1 MVNVPTL
8 TSVKADHVLITPCA
22 SILTVPTDV
31 SVKVVMVATVASI
44 STSVVVIYTCAP
56 RLVTIRMAVISVK
69 ESRDSQDGHGS
80 LTDPRGEIKRKI
92 FAHSSVLLVFST

>member
-1 MVNVPTL
+1 MVYVM
-8 TSVKADHVLITPCA
+8 SVTPACWCQA
-22 SILTVPTDV
+22 SHIAQVCL
-31 SVKVVMVATVASI
+31 K
-44 STSVVVIYTCAP
+44 
-56 RLVTIRMAVISVK
+56 MAVISVK